1 MKKLIVD
8 ISSVLWMA
16 LLAGEDKE
24 FGRKIMH
31 KDKPVQVNGALY
43 GYDNAMNHLTAVMND
58 LEITPADMIFVI
70 EGQLSKARRKVIYS
84 GYKDER
90 DSRPAEAYEEFNKAK
105 EALARVFRN
114 VGAQIVT
121 QDGVEGDDVI
131 AYLCRHLPGVKIIRS
146 NDSDMTTL
154 LEDPSVFIYS
164 QKLGLTQ
171 ENKYGPF
178 PPKFV
183 PVYKALVGD
192 GNEYKGAYKFGEKAF
207 LNMLVYAG
215 NPGLAAIEG
224 MMQRKTL
231 HDLED
236 DVAEFKDFRKVIDGA
251 QHVYESYQCALLH
264 DEWVN
269 TDRQPLMMELGSV
282 QTREFV
288 KDPRLVRFA
297 AGELPVVV
305 DTSWWDDVNRKEE
318 IVKKHAVFDC
328 ELIGSERPVFLIRMR
343 VLETREAHS
352 FWWHIDGDMDRAY
365 EQFKRKDLTWISFN
379 GLHFDQPILS
389 AAICGKHP
397 LVLKQMAKALIEDGQ
412 RSWEMSTLFNYD
424 TVKFDHIDLME
435 VSPGV
440 RISLKTF
447 AGRMGY
453 PSMVDMPFHHDTD
466 LTPDQYY
473 IVDDYCDNDLG
484 VTEALFNELRSEIEL
499 RTEMSLEHGIDLRS
513 KSDAQVA
520 EAILKKVAGIT
531 KNTEKQPSYVTYKAP
546 PFIETESD
554 QINDIIHQIE
564 NTDFKINFANGMV
577 VAPDF
582 LKEPIELGFGKYQ
595 MGVGGLH
602 STHDK
607 CFYSESDEEYA
618 QSDFDVAGYYPVTML
633 IAGLTPR
640 LANGAGER
648 FIAEYKNIYD
658 RRIEAKRSGNKK
670 VANAL
675 KISLN
680 GTFGKLGSPYSAF
693 YSPDLMLA
701 VTITGQLN
709 LMCLIYDLEFHPNIR
724 VMSANTDG
732 IAVRYPRSMRDRV
745 LNIIK
750 ANALRTGYE
759 YEETRYAKIA
769 MKDVNNYIAITSDE
783 PPVIIS
789 PKGEI
794 IEGKGKVSVKRKG
807 LYAETGLMKN
817 PTMEVCSNM
826 AIDYLKTGTM
836 PAEAIKNYTDIRDFV
851 AIRNIT
857 GGGIQF
863 DHFDE
868 VDDWVLVDD
877 NGTKDN
883 GWFRQ
888 AWYDAGYHPDF
899 TSGPGTA
906 PHEKAKQMERRK
918 SRPKPVQIGVGG
930 EMFGRIARWYQ
941 QKDGK
946 LPINSVKSG
955 NKIPKTDGAKLCM
968 TLPAELPDDLDL
980 DWYIRETL
988 SILADIGVKLE
999 VPEEIHDT
1007 IEECV

>member
-8 ISSVLWMA
+8 TSSVLWMA

-24 FGRKIMH
+24 FGKKVMH

-58 LEITPADMIFVI
+58 LEITPLDMIFVV
-70 EGQLSKARRKVIYS
+70 EGQLSKARRRAIFS

-105 EALARVFRN
+105 DALTRVFRN
-114 VGAQIVT
+114 VGSTIIT

-131 AYLCRHLPGVKIIRS
+131 AYLCRQMPGVKIIRS
-146 NDSDMTTL
+146 NDGDMTTL
-154 LEDPSVFIYS
+154 LDDPSVYIYH

-178 PPKFV
+178 PHKFV

-192 GNEYKGAYKFGEKAF
+192 GTEYKGAYKFGEKAF
-207 LNMLVYAG
+207 LNLLVYAG

-224 MMQRKTL
+224 MMKRRTL
-231 HDLED
+231 AELED
-236 DVAEFKDFRKVIDGA
+236 DVAEFKEFRKVIDSA

-269 TDRQPLMMELGSV
+269 TDRQPLIVEAGV
-282 QTREFV
+282 INTRDHV
-288 KDPRLVRFA
+288 KDPRLTRFA
-297 AGELPVVV
+297 ADAQVQTEA
-305 DTSWWDDVNRKEE
+305 DWWADIVAKNQV
-318 IVKKHAVFDC
+318 VKKHSVFDC
-328 ELIGSERPVFLIRMR
+328 ELIGTENPVFLIRMR
-343 VLETREAHS
+343 VLETGEAHS
-352 FWWHIDGDMDRAY
+352 FWWHVEGDMDRAY

-379 GLHFDQPILS
+379 GIHFDQPILS

-397 LVLKQMAKALIEDGQ
+397 TVLKQMAKVLIEDNGK
-412 RSWEMSTLFNYD
+412 SWEMSTLFNYD

-453 PSMVDMPFHHDTD
+453 PTMVDMPFHHDTD
-466 LTPDQYY
+466 LTPDQYP
-473 IVDDYCDNDLG
+473 IVEAYCDNDLG

-520 EAILKKVAGIT
+520 EAILKKVAGIA
-531 KNTEKQPSYVTYKAP
+531 KNTEKQPSSVTYKAP
-546 PFIETESD
+546 SFIETESD
-554 QINDIIHQIE
+554 QINDIIHQLE

-582 LKEPIELGFGKYQ
+582 LREPVELGFGKYQ

-709 LMCLIYDLEFHPNIR
+709 LMCLIYDLEFHPEIR

-732 IAVRYPRSMRDRV
+732 IAVRYPRRLRDRV

-783 PPVIIS
+783 APVIIT

-817 PTMEVCSNM
+817 PTNEVCSNL
-826 AIDYLKTGTM
+826 AIEFLKDGVH
-836 PAEAIKNYTDIRDFV
+836 PSEAIHKHRDPRDFV
-851 AIRNIT
+851 AIRNVK
-857 GGGIQF
+857 GGGIQY
-863 DHFDE
+863 DHFVE
-868 VDDWVLVDD
+868 VDDWELTLDL
-877 NGTKDN
+877 GTKDN
-883 GWFRQ
+883 EWRRPSWGEDR
-888 AWYDAGYHPDF
+888 
-899 TSGPGTA
+899 TSV
-906 PHEKAKQMERRK
+906 KRK
-918 SRPKPVQIGVGG
+918 SRPAPVQVGVGG
-930 EMFGRIARWYQ
+930 QYFGRVARWMME
-941 QKDGK
+941 KDGT
-946 LPINSVKSG
+946 LPINYVDSG
-955 NKIPKTDGAKLCM
+955 NTVPKTQGARLCM
-968 TLPAELPDDLDL
+968 TLPESLPSWVDL
-980 DWYIRETL
+980 DWYVSEAI
-988 SILADIGVKLE
+988 SMLADMGVKVNELE
-999 VPEEIHDT
+999 TCE
-1007 IEECV
+1007 